1 MNVKHIEVGLNSNI
15 GLRRKDNQDSA
26 CAGNGV
32 YVVCDGMGGGKG
44 GKQAS
49 SDVAERFARL
59 AELPTRDLDAIEET
73 LILAQQEVL
82 RLGEQL
88 GGVAGTT
95 ISGVLLP
102 TRVGDDA
109 ICSDERCYIV
119 NVGDSR
125 TYHMRADG
133 NGAWLADSL
142 TCITRDHSERQNAI
156 DSGQMLPDEVRRFT
170 PRNIIT
176 QCVGAPAGIQ
186 PDWYAA
192 RADGRFIICSDG
204 LHAQI
209 GREQLAEIAA
219 AYADPQMAA
228 DMLVHAALNAGGRDN
243 ITVIVVDM
251 RSDMP
256 CDEDWN
262 VSKIGD
268 DEDIDDAAGRGGQI
282 GLEVFYRA
290 EQRVANGV
298 VGRVVQIHGSLD
310 GYAIDGQRSAAGID
324 GVVLFRFRFAI
335 VHGRR
340 FRSGRFALLG
350 IEHQQRRFL

>member
-59 AELPTRDLDAIEET
+59 AELPTRDLDAIDET

-156 DSGQMLPDEVRRFT
+156 DSGQMLPDEASRCI

-192 RADGRFIICSDG
+192 RADGRT
-204 LHAQI
+204 
-209 GREQLAEIAA
+209 
-219 AYADPQMAA
+219 
-228 DMLVHAALNAGGRDN
+228 VH
-243 ITVIVVDM
+243 
-251 RSDMP
+251 
-256 CDEDWN
+256 
-262 VSKIGD
+262 
-268 DEDIDDAAGRGGQI
+268 
-282 GLEVFYRA
+282 
-290 EQRVANGV
+290 
-298 VGRVVQIHGSLD
+298 H
-310 GYAIDGQRSAAGID
+310 
-324 GVVLFRFRFAI
+324 LFRWAACADRP
-335 VHGRR
+335 
-340 FRSGRFALLG
+340 
-350 IEHQQRRFL
+350 